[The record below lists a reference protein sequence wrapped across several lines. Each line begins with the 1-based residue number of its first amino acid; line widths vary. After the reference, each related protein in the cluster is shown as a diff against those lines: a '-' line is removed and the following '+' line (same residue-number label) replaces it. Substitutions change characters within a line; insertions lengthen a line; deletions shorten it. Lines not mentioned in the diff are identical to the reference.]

1 MAMNMVFK
9 HGFSGTKVTR
19 FPGTKVTRFSGTK
32 VTLLQLNIAMEN
44 GHL

>member
-1 MAMNMVFK
+1 MNMVFK

-19 FPGTKVTRFSGTK
+19 FSGTKVTRFSGTK